1 MGKRMVTLIYYKET
15 GKYLTSASYLTN
27 LKNDFEIH
35 NEVRAKRLMN
45 DLPGIDL
52 DSELWSGY
60 CVIDP
65 ESGVRQLLDFTKDE

>member
-35 NEVRAKRLMN
+35 NEVRTKRLMK
-45 DLPGIDL
+45 DLPGIETD
-52 DSELWSGY
+52 ELWIGY

-65 ESGVRQLLDFTKDE
+65 EGGVRQLLDFTRE

>member
-27 LKNDFEIH
+27 LKHDFEVH
-35 NEVRAKRLMN
+35 NEIRVKHLLKN
-45 DLPGIDL
+45 LPGIETE
-52 DSELWSGY
+52 ELWSGY

-65 ESGVRQLLDFTKDE
+65 EGGVRYLIDFTKNE